1 MQLYHVQNMHE
12 QCVSF
17 TTLICMA
24 AVVQIGYEA
33 HTRGVVVYPTPVHSI
48 TFIYTVL

>member
-12 QCVSF
+12 QFVAF
-17 TTLICMA
+17 TALICKA
-24 AVVQIGYEA
+24 AVVQIGYKA
-33 HTRGVVVYPTPVHSI
+33 HTRGVVVYPTPVRSI